1 MEPSRENA
9 PGLGSGPNGTPV
21 VAVVDDDLAVR
32 RMMRHLLEREG
43 FSVLEYE
50 GGSALFDAGTS
61 NVSVVCL
68 DLSLEE
74 MSGMEVLAHLRAEA
88 PHLPVVVVTADRTVD
103 VAVNAMRAGAYEY
116 VVKPLDRERLTQSV
130 RRAAERSQLAQSVA
144 RLERELGTR
153 DVLKTV
159 VGESSSMSE
168 LAQQVRRVVDSDIA
182 VCVTGESGT
191 GKELVARSIHAGG
204 RRKDKPFVAI
214 NCAAIPVSLQESE
227 LFGHERGAFTGA
239 VGIHR
244 GRFEQADGGTLFL
257 DEVGEMS
264 AATQAGLLRTLQERT
279 IRRVGGEAEIKVDV
293 RVVCATHRNLEADVR
308 AGRFREDL
316 YFRLVAYPITVPALR
331 ERRED
336 VPLLVA
342 HFLEKLRGDVGRSVN
357 RVTPDAMEALLA
369 YPFPG
374 NVRELQNVVHRAM
387 LACEAGELGLEHLPS
402 AVRAHGLPTRSK
414 SNRARVL
421 EQAPDEVV
429 PLRELERRAIAGAL
443 RASNGNVGKAAK
455 LLGIARAT
463 LYRRLAEPDADPEGA
478 RHHHEHDDDSAHA
491 SASSPGHANGV
502 A

>member
-1 MEPSRENA
+1 MNVEPSRESA
-9 PGLGSGPNGTPV
+9 PL

-43 FSVLEYE
+43 FAVLEYD
-50 GGSALFDAGTS
+50 GGDALFDAGTS
-61 NVSVVCL
+61 GVAVVCL
-68 DLSLEE
+68 DLSLEA
-74 MSGMEVLAHLRAEA
+74 MSGMEVLGHLRAQA

-103 VAVNAMRAGAYEY
+103 VAVKAMRAGAYDY
-116 VVKPLDRERLTQSV
+116 VVKPLDRERLTQAV
-130 RRAAERSQLAQSVA
+130 RRAAERSQLALSVA

-153 DVLKTV
+153 DVLKTL
-159 VGESSSMSE
+159 VGESAPMSE

-182 VCVTGESGT
+182 VCVSGESGT
-191 GKELVARSIHAGG
+191 GKELVARSIHNGG

-239 VGIHR
+239 VGVHR

-264 AATQAGLLRTLQERT
+264 AATQAGLLRTLEERT
-279 IRRVGGEAEIKVDV
+279 IRRVGGEGEIKVDV

-316 YFRLVAYPITVPALR
+316 FFRLVAYPISVPPLR

-342 HFLEKLRGDVGRSVN
+342 HFLDKLRGDVGRAVN

-387 LACEAGELGLEHLPS
+387 LACEAGELGVEHLPN
-402 AVRAHGLPTRSK
+402 AVRANGLPTRR

-421 EQAPDEVV
+421 ESADEVI

-443 RASNGNVGKAAK
+443 RASSGNVGKAAK

-463 LYRRLAEPDADPEGA
+463 LYRRLAEPDSDVRAGQ
-478 RHHHEHDDDSAHA
+478 EHDDAARVA
-491 SASSPGHANGV
+491 SAGASGHAGDVINGV